1 MAVAKVLVLDDDQS
15 TADFIAEALGD
26 EGYIVRATYDAG
38 SALAAIEAD
47 QPDVIL
53 LDLRLPGIDGVDVF
67 RLLHDRGL
75 ATVPIILMT
84 ADNNALQELTT
95 QGVKFILFKPF
106 DLDTLLN
113 CVAEAL
119 HSPQETQEQGVPLL
133 AQADRS
139 NPPQDVHIC
148 T

>member
-26 EGYIVRATYDAG
+26 EGYTVRATYDAG

-84 ADNNALQELTT
+84 ADNNALQELTI

-133 AQADRS
+133 TQADRS

>member
-1 MAVAKVLVLDDDQS
+1 MAKVLVLDDDQS
-15 TADFIAEALGD
+15 TADFIAEALDD
-26 EGYIVRATYDAG
+26 EGYTVRATYDAG

-84 ADNNALQELTT
+84 ADNNALQELTI

-106 DLDTLLN
+106 ALDTLLN
-113 CVAEAL
+113 CVDEAL

-133 AQADRS
+133 TQADRS